1 MPWLPTIKA
10 SAFSTAA
17 AASATTTKSPSFHAA
32 IPSQMT
38 NLPTPKTTSTASS
51 TANVALPGGAI
62 PRHVSKSATPKAR
75 SASATTSNAYTAAA
89 SAHAIS
95 REVAEPTAIETTTA
109 AAASAATRITA
120 PVAIPGEVSKLAT
133 LVARGAA
140 SAIAPGAETEARA
153 GGAVVV
159 AGGCAGLERGA
170 VDAGDVD
177 GLGLVVVAGGDGEL
191 DAVALE
197 EGAVAVGSDGGLVNE
212 EILAAVVGLDEAEA
226 LAIVEPLHHARE
238 SLFRHRNRFDFLDPT
253 NPRNR
258 ASRGGMPTTEHF
270 LWSLYIYVRGELK
283 FQGIYKSN
291 PTLPIT
297 VNHFFKGC

>member
-1 MPWLPTIKA
+1 MPWLPTVKA
-10 SAFSTAA
+10 RAFSTAA
-17 AASATTTKSPSFHAA
+17 ATTVTTIAISPSFHAA

-38 NLPTPKTTSTASS
+38 NLPTPKTTATAAP
-51 TANVALPGGAI
+51 TANVTLPGGTI

-75 SASATTSNAYTAAA
+75 SAPATAAYTHIAA
-89 SAHAIS
+89 SAAHAIP
-95 REVAEPTAIETTTA
+95 REVAEPAAIETTTA
-109 AAASAATRITA
+109 TAASTAAGIAA
-120 PVAIPGEVSKLAT
+120 PVAIPCEVAEITT

-140 SAIAPGAETEARA
+140 ATIAPGAEA
-153 GGAVVV
+153 GSSGAVV
-159 AGGCAGLERGA
+159 GGRGAGLERGA
-170 VDAGDVD
+170 VDASDVD
-177 GLGLVVVAGGDGEL
+177 GLGLVVVSGGDGEL
-191 DAVALE
+191 NAVALE

>member
-89 SAHAIS
+89 SAHAIP
-95 REVAEPTAIETTTA
+95 REVAEPAAIETTTA
-109 AAASAATRITA
+109 TAASTAAGIAA
-120 PVAIPGEVSKLAT
+120 PVAIPCEVAEITT

-140 SAIAPGAETEARA
+140 ATIAPGAEA
-153 GGAVVV
+153 GSSGAVV
-159 AGGCAGLERGA
+159 GGRGAGLERGA
-170 VDAGDVD
+170 VDASDVD